1 MIRRTI
7 VKPRF
12 RGFKCSH
19 RNKLDS
25 KSIAERSKQLLH
37 TLSWFQQQ
45 RIKGLHIFIFHRNTA
60 RIFCIRLALGR
71 GWSPWIICKLEI
83 KYFAWVKGRECPR
96 KAFGRR
102 SHFKS
107 GLLIGLT
114 ASQCTKGWLVKS
126 FARLAK
132 ARRWQS
138 VGKGK
143 ALAKSRRWQRQGVG
157 NGKALTKARC
167 LQRLR
172 RWQRQNVLSDHSL
185 KLSFNFQEGHRRQ
198 RRWLLD
204 SSSVKNWLDLP
215 AKTSLLLIFIF
226 WPRWIR
232 ETAVPAAPKQQQQR
246 QRPALFS
253 YRAQVYFFRTC
264 FQREI
269 YSSHVDCKGED
280 P

>member
-1 MIRRTI
+1 MVRRTI

-12 RGFKCSH
+12 CGFKCSH

-45 RIKGLHIFIFHRNTA
+45 RIKCLHIFIFHRNTA

-83 KYFAWVKGRECPR
+83 KYFAWVEGRECPR

-132 ARRWQS
+132 ARRWQ
-138 VGKGK
+138 
-143 ALAKSRRWQRQGVG
+143 RQGVDK
-157 NGKALTKARC
+157 GKVLAKARR
-167 LQRLR
+167 LQRLRHWQR

-253 YRAQVYFFRTC
+253 SRAQVYFFRTC
-264 FQREI
+264 FQREF
-269 YSSHVDCKGED
+269 YSSHVNCKGEG

>member
-1 MIRRTI
+1 MYQGVT
-7 VKPRF
+7 
-12 RGFKCSH
+12 GQELCS
-19 RNKLDS
+19 
-25 KSIAERSKQLLH
+25 I
-37 TLSWFQQQ
+37 
-45 RIKGLHIFIFHRNTA
+45 
-60 RIFCIRLALGR
+60 
-71 GWSPWIICKLEI
+71 
-83 KYFAWVKGRECPR
+83 
-96 KAFGRR
+96 
-102 SHFKS
+102 
-107 GLLIGLT
+107 
-114 ASQCTKGWLVKS
+114 
-126 FARLAK
+126 
-132 ARRWQS
+132 
-138 VGKGK
+138 GKGK
-143 ALAKSRRWQRQGVG
+143 ALAKRWQRQGVGKVKALAKARRWQRQGVG

-253 YRAQVYFFRTC
+253 SRA
-264 FQREI
+264 
-269 YSSHVDCKGED
+269 
-280 P
+280 